1 MSVPGWLRGGFGWV
15 LVSLGCMGLVPG
27 RALAQAVP
35 PPATVSAVMLSDLH
49 FDPFHDPEKVP
60 LLVNAKVEDWEG
72 ILMRPDSAAQQAGFA
87 AVQTACTGKQGA
99 DAPYLLLSGVLKAAK
114 DRAPDARFVTVSGDL
129 LVHEF
134 DCRYRTAM
142 KLPKATEDNQSVSAV
157 FAEKTTL
164 FVIRLAEAR
173 FKGIPVYFALGN
185 NDSRCNHNRLDVRD
199 AYLQATGPALID
211 GLAGV
216 SAAERESALAT
227 YESAGYYGVTMAAPM
242 ERTRLLVLDDIY
254 MMSKFANCEG
264 DAQDHKGADEQI
276 AWLTRE
282 LDGAQ
287 KRGQPVWVLGHLPP
301 SVNPMSTLAKWM
313 GMCGNRDA
321 ETYLSSDALATE
333 LAGHA
338 DVVRLA
344 LFGHTHLDE
353 LHLLRGKGAGVPVKV
368 VASVSPVYGNSP
380 SFTVGKVA
388 PDQAMLMDYT
398 VYVASNKTGVGTEW
412 AREYGFDET
421 YHETSFSGKALDD
434 LIGRFRADTEGT
446 SAESQAYQRH
456 FFKGIASMPLG
467 PIWEGYVCSLDRPTA
482 DGFKACVCGGK

>member
-216 SAAERESALAT
+216 SAAERESALAN
-227 YESAGYYGVTMAAPM
+227 APHRD
-242 ERTRLLVLDDIY
+242 EECYLVP
-254 MMSKFANCEG
+254 A
-264 DAQDHKGADEQI
+264 
-276 AWLTRE
+276 
-282 LDGAQ
+282 
-287 KRGQPVWVLGHLPP
+287 VLG
-301 SVNPMSTLAKWM
+301 
-313 GMCGNRDA
+313 
-321 ETYLSSDALATE
+321 E
-333 LAGHA
+333 
-338 DVVRLA
+338 
-344 LFGHTHLDE
+344 
-353 LHLLRGKGAGVPVKV
+353 
-368 VASVSPVYGNSP
+368 
-380 SFTVGKVA
+380 
-388 PDQAMLMDYT
+388 
-398 VYVASNKTGVGTEW
+398 
-412 AREYGFDET
+412 
-421 YHETSFSGKALDD
+421 
-434 LIGRFRADTEGT
+434 
-446 SAESQAYQRH
+446 
-456 FFKGIASMPLG
+456 
-467 PIWEGYVCSLDRPTA
+467 
-482 DGFKACVCGGK
+482 